1 MSAAAATAD
10 APVPVKP
17 KKSRKLLFILIGLVV
32 FAVIAAAG
40 AFLLLKANTA
50 DGEDGAEEE
59 TSAVD
64 DEHRAPPTFL
74 PLDSMVVNL
83 ADAGGNRFAQLGITL
98 QLQDEKTS
106 EDIKVYMPS
115 IRNSIL
121 ILVSQR
127 TSDELLLIEG
137 KEKLSTDIIN
147 EISRVMRYTPPAKAG
162 AQAKRAPAEPHPV
175 QGVLFS
181 SFLIQ

>member
-10 APVPVKP
+10 APVPIKP

-32 FAVIAAAG
+32 FAMIGAAG
-40 AFLLLKANTA
+40 AFFLLKANTA
-50 DGEDGAEEE
+50 EGEDGAPEES
-59 TSAVD
+59 SAVD
-64 DEHRAPPTFL
+64 EHPSPPTFL

-121 ILVSQR
+121 ILISQR
-127 TSDELLLIEG
+127 TSDEMLLIEG
-137 KEKLSTDIIN
+137 KEKLAADIIN

-162 AQAKRAPAEPHPV
+162 AQTKRPPAEPHPV

>member
-10 APVPVKP
+10 APVPIKP

-32 FAVIAAAG
+32 FAIIGAAG
-40 AFLLLKANTA
+40 AFFLLKANTA
-50 DGEDGAEEE
+50 EGEDGAEEE
-59 TSAVD
+59 TSAVE
-64 DEHRAPPTFL
+64 EHPSPPTFL

-121 ILVSQR
+121 ILISQR
-127 TSDELLLIEG
+127 TSDEMLLIEG
-137 KEKLSTDIIN
+137 KEKLAADIIN
-147 EISRVMRYTPPAKAG
+147 EISRVMRYTPPSKAG
-162 AQAKRAPAEPHPV
+162 AQTKRPPAEPHPV

>member
-10 APVPVKP
+10 APVPIKP

-32 FAVIAAAG
+32 FAIIGAAG
-40 AFLLLKANTA
+40 AFFLLKANTA
-50 DGEDGAEEE
+50 EGEDGAPEES
-59 TSAVD
+59 SAVE
-64 DEHRAPPTFL
+64 EHPSPPTFL

-121 ILVSQR
+121 ILISQR
-127 TSDELLLIEG
+127 TSDEMLLIEG
-137 KEKLSTDIIN
+137 KEKLAADIIN

-162 AQAKRAPAEPHPV
+162 AQTKRPPAEPHPV